1 MIPDDKMVITISHA
15 GYIKRTSLSEYKTQS
30 RGGVGQKAS
39 TTRDQDFLE
48 HLFVSSNHQ
57 YLLFFTQKGKCFWMR
72 VYEIPEGSKTAKG
85 RAVQNL
91 INIEQDDKIK
101 AFVSVQNL
109 KDEEYINNNYL
120 IMATKQ
126 GTVKKTLLKEY
137 SRPRQN
143 GIKCHYYLKKATSL
157 SKLNLPQAVAS

>member
-1 MIPDDKMVITISHA
+1 MILDDKMVITISHA
-15 GYIKRTSLSEYKTQS
+15 GYIKRTPLSEYKTQS

-109 KDEEYINNNYL
+109 KDEDYISSNYL

-126 GTVKKTLLKEY
+126 GIVKKTLLKEY

-143 GIKCHYYLKKATSL
+143 GINAITIKEED
-157 SKLNLPQAVAS
+157 

>member
-1 MIPDDKMVITISHA
+1 
-15 GYIKRTSLSEYKTQS
+15 
-30 RGGVGQKAS
+30 
-39 TTRDQDFLE
+39 
-48 HLFVSSNHQ
+48 
-57 YLLFFTQKGKCFWMR
+57 MR

-109 KDEEYINNNYL
+109 KDEDYISSNYL

-126 GTVKKTLLKEY
+126 GIVKKTLLKEY

-143 GIKCHYYLKKATSL
+143 GINAITIKEET
-157 SKLNLPQAVAS
+157 NW